1 MICDFFGRLGIY
13 SRTGEG
19 PLFCG
24 VPVASR
30 NTNEHHD
37 GIAVGRWTAIIV
49 AFHNQTRYVSNVW
62 KFNRSA
68 SYWYSSRC

>member
-1 MICDFFGRLGIY
+1 MLRIEATSPHGNDRMWQGDFFGRLGIY
-13 SRTGEG
+13 SRTAEG

-37 GIAVGRWTAIIV
+37 GIAVGRPLLLLFTTKLCI
-49 AFHNQTRYVSNVW
+49 
-62 KFNRSA
+62 
-68 SYWYSSRC
+68 